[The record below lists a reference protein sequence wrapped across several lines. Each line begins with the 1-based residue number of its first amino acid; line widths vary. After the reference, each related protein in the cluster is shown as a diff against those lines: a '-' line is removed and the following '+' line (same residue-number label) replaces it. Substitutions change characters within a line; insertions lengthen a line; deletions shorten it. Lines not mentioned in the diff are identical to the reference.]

1 MTQPAYAISLTP
13 RLNAAGGAVALGD
26 VLVQQSDGTMK
37 VSTTAN
43 RGTRRSSGISLGV
56 AAGGLSALQMQSVGD
71 VSPTVSGLGAGT
83 ASWVRVSSTGRLERV
98 TTPSG
103 SDDVCGW
110 AETDGTVH
118 LLFGIITPTMAVGG
132 GGGGGTPGGSDKQVQ
147 YNNAGAFG
155 GAANVEY
162 DVGGSGK
169 LRLSAD
175 LERKNGA
182 NIGTLAWAPTAS
194 RTLTLPDATDTLVA
208 RATADTLTNKV
219 INGASNTL
227 DVRIANDVSGLG
239 ANVATFLGTPSGA
252 NLATALTTALPASKG
267 GTGLTALG
275 ANVATWLGTP
285 SGANLAAAL
294 TTALPVSKGG
304 TNQTALGAANQVLRT
319 NAGATDTE
327 WATISG
333 GTPGGSDTYVQFND
347 GGAFGGDANLI
358 WNKVTQLFSSLVRF
372 KAAQFELAMK
382 TDTTTSGTVNNYS
395 LGGRYGILL
404 FTNATLV
411 TLNGIVAPSPGTGQI
426 LIVCGTGGGIS
437 FVDEAA
443 GSTAANRLRI
453 GGGTGATTV
462 VCMPLFYNTDES
474 RWRQFSYPNY

>member
-239 ANVATFLGTPSGA
+239 ANVAT
-252 NLATALTTALPASKG
+252 
-267 GTGLTALG
+267 
-275 ANVATWLGTP
+275 WLGTP

>member
-71 VSPTVSGLGAGT
+71 VSPTVSGLGAGS
-83 ASWVRVSSTGRLERV
+83 ASWVRVSATGRLERV

-239 ANVATFLGTPSGA
+239 ANVATF
-252 NLATALTTALPASKG
+252 
-267 GTGLTALG
+267 
-275 ANVATWLGTP
+275 LGTP

-453 GGGTGATTV
+453 GGGTGAITV

-474 RWRQFSYPNY
+474 RWRQLSYPNY

>member
-239 ANVATFLGTPSGA
+239 ANVAT
-252 NLATALTTALPASKG
+252 
-267 GTGLTALG
+267 
-275 ANVATWLGTP
+275 WLGTP
-285 SGANLAAAL
+285 SGANLA
-294 TTALPVSKGG
+294 
-304 TNQTALGAANQVLRT
+304 
-319 NAGATDTE
+319 
-327 WATISG
+327 
-333 GTPGGSDTYVQFND
+333 
-347 GGAFGGDANLI
+347 
-358 WNKVTQLFSSLVRF
+358 
-372 KAAQFELAMK
+372 
-382 TDTTTSGTVNNYS
+382 
-395 LGGRYGILL
+395 
-404 FTNATLV
+404 
-411 TLNGIVAPSPGTGQI
+411 
-426 LIVCGTGGGIS
+426 
-437 FVDEAA
+437 
-443 GSTAANRLRI
+443 
-453 GGGTGATTV
+453 
-462 VCMPLFYNTDES
+462 
-474 RWRQFSYPNY
+474 